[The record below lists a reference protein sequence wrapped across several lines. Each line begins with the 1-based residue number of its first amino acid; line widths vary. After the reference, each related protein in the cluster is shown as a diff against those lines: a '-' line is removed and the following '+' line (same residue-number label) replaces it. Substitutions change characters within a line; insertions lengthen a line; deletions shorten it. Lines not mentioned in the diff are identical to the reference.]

1 MFNLNVCPEW
11 HYIKKSAVLTK
22 DTRKRIFEAMIDL
35 AQNPEVLEACK
46 TFRVKRLHVFG
57 SFASGEIMAHSDVD
71 LLVEFDREGYSGA
84 FEQLMEFKAH
94 METLLQR
101 PVDIIVNKPFRNP
114 HFQEELDR
122 TKQLVYAA

>member
-1 MFNLNVCPEW
+1 
-11 HYIKKSAVLTK
+11 
-22 DTRKRIFEAMIDL
+22 MIHL

-57 SFASGEIMAHSDVD
+57 SFASGNFDASSDVD
-71 LLVEFDREGYSGA
+71 LLVEFDRHGYTGA
-84 FEQLMEFKAH
+84 FEQLMDFKAQ

-101 PVDIIVNKPFRNP
+101 PVDIIVNRTFRNP
-114 HFQEELDR
+114 HFQDELDR